1 MSDIGFLKMFQ
12 EQCQEVNQVFNE
24 QDIGLEWRN
33 VFSKGGSSS
42 TTVVS
47 TTQERTK
54 TSTTLTS
61 TTKALSST
69 SDVRRSTPT
78 PSSTSHQLETKPPP
92 PGAPTSNASIAH
104 PADSPPTAT
113 PASDSVST
121 QIPSHTHSSLPSST
135 YTASSHSETHTQT
148 KTIVAAVAGSSAF
161 LVILGALFYIV
172 RRRAHQSRVAAE
184 DRWDPSRGVSGYGSP
199 TLPNVD
205 MGCGA
210 GVYEKGADEEG
221 KGDGLERYTRQ
232 GAKASPLGY
241 RERDMRLEIGMDE
254 LRSPTLSELGSLTMG
269 RSVAEL
275 RSPMLGSPDA
285 ELCSSAVRSLVVELH
300 PPTFEAR
307 VAELGASV
315 EKR

>member
-47 TTQERTK
+47 TT
-54 TSTTLTS
+54 LTS

-78 PSSTSHQLETKPPP
+78 PSSTSHQLENKPPP
-92 PGAPTSNASIAH
+92 PEAPTSTASIAH

-113 PASDSVST
+113 PASDSVSA

-135 YTASSHSETHTQT
+135 YTASSHPETHTQT

-161 LVILGALFYIV
+161 LVLLGALFYIV
-172 RRRAHQSRVAAE
+172 KRRAHQSRVAAE

-205 MGCGA
+205 MGGGRA
-210 GVYEKGADEEG
+210 MYEKGVDEEG

-232 GAKASPLGY
+232 GARASPLGY
-241 RERDMRLEIGMDE
+241 RERDMGSEMGVGE
-254 LRSPTLSELGSLTMG
+254 LRIPAMSELASPTIG

-275 RSPMLGSPDA
+275 DSPMLGIP
-285 ELCSSAVRSLVVELH
+285 
-300 PPTFEAR
+300 
-307 VAELGASV
+307 VA
-315 EKR
+315 

>member
-78 PSSTSHQLETKPPP
+78 PSSTSHQLENKPPP
-92 PGAPTSNASIAH
+92 PEAPTSTASIAH

-113 PASDSVST
+113 PASDSVSA

-135 YTASSHSETHTQT
+135 YTASSHPETHTQT

-161 LVILGALFYIV
+161 LVLLGALFYIV

-184 DRWDPSRGVSGYGSP
+184 DRWDPSRKVSEYGSP
-199 TLPNVD
+199 ILPNVD
-205 MGCGA
+205 MRGG
-210 GVYEKGADEEG
+210 GGMYEKGVDEEG
-221 KGDGLERYTRQ
+221 EGDGLDRYTRQ
-232 GAKASPLGY
+232 GARASPLGY
-241 RERDMRLEIGMDE
+241 RERNMGSGMGVSE
-254 LRSPTLSELGSLTMG
+254 LCSPTLSEL
-269 RSVAEL
+269 A
-275 RSPMLGSPDA
+275 SPLMEAP
-285 ELCSSAVRSLVVELH
+285 VVELY

-307 VAELGASV
+307 VAELGDSV

>member
-24 QDIGLEWRN
+24 QDIGLEWGN
-33 VFSKGGSSS
+33 VLSKGGSSS

-78 PSSTSHQLETKPPP
+78 PSSTSHQLENKPPP
-92 PGAPTSNASIAH
+92 PEAPTSTASIAH

-113 PASDSVST
+113 PDSDSVST
-121 QIPSHTHSSLPSST
+121 RTPSHTHSSLQPSST
-135 YTASSHSETHTQT
+135 HIAFSHPQTHTQT
-148 KTIVAAVAGSSAF
+148 KKIVAAAAGSTAF
-161 LVILGALFYIV
+161 LVLLGALFYIV

-184 DRWDPSRGVSGYGSP
+184 DRWDPSRKVSEYGSP
-199 TLPNVD
+199 ILPNVD
-205 MGCGA
+205 MRGG
-210 GVYEKGADEEG
+210 GGMYEKGVDEEG
-221 KGDGLERYTRQ
+221 EGDGLDRYTRQ
-232 GAKASPLGY
+232 GARASPLGY
-241 RERDMRLEIGMDE
+241 RERDMGSGMGVSE
-254 LRSPTLSELGSLTMG
+254 LCSPTLSELASPLMG
-269 RSVAEL
+269 A
-275 RSPMLGSPDA
+275 P
-285 ELCSSAVRSLVVELH
+285 VVELYS
-300 PPTFEAR
+300 PTFEAR
-307 VAELGASV
+307 VAGLGDSV